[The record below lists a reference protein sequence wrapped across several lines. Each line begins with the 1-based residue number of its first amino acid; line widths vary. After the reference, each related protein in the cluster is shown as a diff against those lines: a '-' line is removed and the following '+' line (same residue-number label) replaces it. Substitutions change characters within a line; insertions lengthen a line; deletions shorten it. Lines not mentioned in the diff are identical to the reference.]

1 MDKNEILKRAIQEY
15 SQTVLKL
22 AYSYVQ
28 NSSDAE
34 DIAQDVF
41 FALLKEEKLFLTEEH
56 LKAWLIRV
64 TINKSKNYV
73 KSSWFSKRNEMPE
86 NLSYMPKEY
95 NEVLEAVFQLKEKY
109 RLPIHLFYYEGYSI
123 QEIAEIM
130 KIPSATVGT
139 RLKRGREKLRI
150 LLGSED
156 GFINE

>member
-1 MDKNEILKRAIQEY
+1 M
-15 SQTVLKL
+15 
-22 AYSYVQ
+22 
-28 NSSDAE
+28 
-34 DIAQDVF
+34 
-41 FALLKEEKLFLTEEH
+41 FLTEEH